1 MGVIIIFIF
10 ITAIL
15 GKIIKGDSCE
25 QGQCYCFDN
34 RITCIGTTGPR
45 FRYRVNVN
53 FLYMDQVQILD
64 FDSIF
69 NNLPNLEHLTMM
81 NMRYFKCDWINDI
94 PSGIS
99 LHTNMCVTYSSTE
112 IKTEGYMT
120 KTEAYMTSTGEYCA
134 YLIEFKR

>member
-64 FDSIF
+64 FDSI
-69 NNLPNLEHLTMM
+69 LTIFQIW
-81 NMRYFKCDWINDI
+81 N
-94 PSGIS
+94 
-99 LHTNMCVTYSSTE
+99 
-112 IKTEGYMT
+112 
-120 KTEAYMTSTGEYCA
+120 TSQ
-134 YLIEFKR
+134 